1 MFNIFFII
9 EIHTTY
15 NKPKKEENRLSY
27 PSSESSIIQKIL
39 IILDTAD
46 LKINKGSTNYL
57 LYMYVYVSICF
68 K

>member
-46 LKINKGSTNYL
+46 LKINKGSTTYL
-57 LYMYVYVSICF
+57 LYICEHLF
-68 K
+68 